1 MQVLLVLADAGDAVV
16 TRETLMRRCWGNVY
30 VGDDSLN
37 RAVAGVRRVA
47 TVAAG
52 SLKVETITRTGYRLV
67 VRPRAHDLQPETQDP
82 NAAELHTVSAAAPTR
97 RQLIVS
103 GGAAAILGLG
113 AVALVRPPADPRTE
127 QVVDRSR
134 RTLLS
139 ELPEG
144 GESAAALLEGVV
156 QRNPRNAE
164 AWGLLAF
171 AYRDMA
177 EGAAP
182 AKTSIAIESSEH
194 AARRALGIDPRE
206 GNALAALAMLRPY
219 FGDWS
224 AAEQRLVSVLRVAPD
239 NLLAMNSIVAFL
251 QGVGRSK
258 LSFAW
263 NERAL
268 KIDPN
273 LPVPSYRRAI
283 KLWQF
288 NRLDEADQAIDRTMQ
303 LWPRF
308 PAVWNAR
315 MMIFAYTGRAS
326 AGLAFLDEVASRPE
340 TLSKPAVELWRVSLR
355 ALASGSS
362 KDVTAARTANLSL
375 APRSPGFANNAI
387 MTLSML
393 GELDAAF
400 DVAFGTFLRRGPLV
414 GTLWGGAGEMP
425 VNTLRWRRPVALFIP
440 ATARLRA
447 DPRFAEL
454 CQGMGLTRYWRERQ
468 LRPDYLSREQQTTE
482 PR

>member
-1 MQVLLVLADAGDAVV
+1 MQVLLVLADAEGAVV
-16 TRETLMRRCWGNVY
+16 TRETLLRRCWGNVY

-37 RAVAGVRRVA
+37 RAVSGVRRVA
-47 TVAAG
+47 ATVGAG
-52 SLKVETITRTGYRLV
+52 SLNIETITRTGYRLI
-67 VRPRAHDLQPETQDP
+67 VREQSNDLQPEQENP
-82 NAAELHTVSAAAPTR
+82 RAAKLRTLSAVKPTR
-97 RQLIVS
+97 RQMLVG

-113 AVALVRPPADPRTE
+113 AVILLRRGVDPRTE
-127 QVVDRSR
+127 QVIDRSR

-139 ELPEG
+139 ELPNG
-144 GESAAALLEGVV
+144 GESAAALLHDLV
-156 QRNPRNAE
+156 RRDPRNAE

-182 AKTSIAIESSEH
+182 AKTSAAIDLSAR
-194 AARRALGIDPRE
+194 AARHALEIEPRE

-224 AAEQRLVSVLRVAPD
+224 AAEERLVSVLRVAPD

-251 QGVGRSK
+251 QGVGRAK
-258 LSFAW
+258 LSYAW

-268 KIDPN
+268 EIDPN
-273 LPVPSYRRAI
+273 QPVPSYRRAI

-288 NRLDEADQAIDRTMQ
+288 NRLDEADQTIDRTMQ
-303 LWPRF
+303 IWPRY

-340 TLSKPAVELWRVSLR
+340 TLSETAVELWRVSLR
-355 ALASGSS
+355 ALASGSA
-362 KDVTAARTANLSL
+362 KDVTAARVANLSL
-375 APRSPGFANNAI
+375 APRSPGFANNAM
-387 MTLSML
+387 MTLSVL

-400 DVAFGTFLRRGPLV
+400 DVAFGTFLRRGPLI

-454 CQGMGLTRYWRERQ
+454 CEGMGLTRYWRERRI
-468 LRPDYLSREQQTTE
+468 RPDYQLGR
-482 PR
+482 P

>member
-1 MQVLLVLADAGDAVV
+1 MQVLLVLADAKGAVV
-16 TRETLMRRCWGNVY
+16 ARETLLRRCWGNVY

-37 RAVAGVRRVA
+37 RAVSGVRRAAA
-47 TVAAG
+47 TAGAG
-52 SLKVETITRTGYRLV
+52 SLNVETITRTGYRLV
-67 VRPRAHDLQPETQDP
+67 VREQSNDFQPEHVDSS
-82 NAAELHTVSAAAPTR
+82 AEELLAPSAAGPTR
-97 RQLIVS
+97 RQMLVG

-113 AVALVRPPADPRTE
+113 AVALLPPRADPRLE
-127 QVVDRSR
+127 QAIDRSR

-139 ELPEG
+139 ELPNG

-156 QRNPRNAE
+156 RRDPRNAE

-171 AYRDMA
+171 AYRDIA

-182 AKTSIAIESSEH
+182 AKTSAAIDSSAR
-194 AARRALGIDPRE
+194 AARRALEIDPRE
-206 GNALAALAMLRPY
+206 GNGLAALAMLRPY
-219 FGDWS
+219 FGDWL
-224 AAEQRLVSVLRVAPD
+224 AAEERLVSVLRVAPD

-251 QGVGRSK
+251 QGVGRAK
-258 LSFAW
+258 LSYAW

-273 LPVPSYRRAI
+273 QPVPSYRRAI

-288 NRLDEADQAIDRTMQ
+288 NRLDEADQAIDRVMQ
-303 LWPRF
+303 LWPKF

-326 AGLAFLDEVASRPE
+326 AGLAFLDEIESRPE
-340 TLSKPAVELWRVSLR
+340 TLGETAVELWRVSLR

-362 KDVTAARTANLSL
+362 EDVTAARRANLSL

-387 MTLSML
+387 MTLSVL

-440 ATARLRA
+440 ATARLRT
-447 DPRFAEL
+447 DPRFVEL
-454 CQGMGLTRYWRERQ
+454 CEGMGLTRYWRERRI
-468 LRPDYLSREQQTTE
+468 RPDYQLGQSFT
-482 PR
+482 